1 MSRWFRFYDDAI
13 NDPKILKLSDKL
25 FRFWVGILCLASKK
39 NGMLP
44 ANDEIALLL
53 RMKSNKVDALFKN
66 LITAGLIDIDET
78 GNRPHNWVGRQYK
91 SDVTDPTAAERQ
103 RRYRYGKKRN
113 ATVTVKRPDTDTDTD
128 TDTEKKETKEAGASL
143 GARKRATRLSA
154 EWWPTLE
161 NVDYAIGKG
170 LNQQRINV
178 EAEKFRN
185 YWIAKS
191 GTGATKLD
199 WDATWQNWILNACE
213 RNGAPG
219 NGPTGESL
227 SDRAFQLA
235 ERARSAERARG
246 VDRPAKPVGSD

>member
-1 MSRWFRFYDDAI
+1 MLGAS
-13 NDPKILKLSDKL
+13 PKH
-25 FRFWVGILCLASKK
+25 ASS
-39 NGMLP
+39 NASSTITTTTVEE
-44 ANDEIALLL
+44 ANA
-53 RMKSNKVDALFKN
+53 SS
-66 LITAGLIDIDET
+66 T
-78 GNRPHNWVGRQYK
+78 P
-91 SDVTDPTAAERQ
+91 
-103 RRYRYGKKRN
+103 
-113 ATVTVKRPDTDTDTD
+113 
-128 TDTEKKETKEAGASL
+128 KEAKGASL

-154 EWWPTLE
+154 EWWPSLE
-161 NVDYAIGKG
+161 NVNYAIGKG

-191 GTGATKLD
+191 GTGATKLN

-246 VDRPAKPVGSD
+246 VDRPAKPVRSD